1 MSQKTELRLN
11 ALEGRV
17 TALEKRLQETE
28 DHIELSKKE
37 ATRAGRLAWEA
48 KKGLEGKPL
57 TDYQASIES
66 RIGNLE
72 DQNPPEEGFKA
83 VHRGRGRW
91 QVVGVN
97 GETLTDR
104 YYSKEEAEDLAEQ
117 MNHETLELSA

>member
-1 MSQKTELRLN
+1 MSQKTELRLS

-17 TALEKRLQETE
+17 TALEKRLAEM
-28 DHIELSKKE
+28 E
-37 ATRAGRLAWEA
+37 A
-48 KKGLEGKPL
+48 
-57 TDYQASIES
+57 
-66 RIGNLE
+66 
-72 DQNPPEEGFKA
+72 PEEGFKA

-91 QVVGVN
+91 QVVGVS